1 MPQCGVTTAERILVI
16 EDGSAL
22 RRALKWLFE
31 LEGYIVD
38 LAADGISG
46 LELLRKRMPSALLL
60 DLPDI
65 LGQEIYQK
73 IIQLAPM
80 LPIIVHSA
88 NTDVAEKVALLEM
101 GAYDYVTEP
110 FSPRELLARVRAV
123 LRRCRQVNA
132 EDVFV
137 FDDVTVSF
145 SKMELMRDGRPISLT
160 GKEFKILKF
169 MMQNPERLLSREEL
183 LREVWG
189 YQNPRTR
196 TVDTHML
203 KLRQKLERDPSDPV
217 HFKTVHSFGYKF
229 VR

>member
-1 MPQCGVTTAERILVI
+1 M
-16 EDGSAL
+16 
-22 RRALKWLFE
+22 
-31 LEGYIVD
+31 D

-46 LELLRKRMPSALLL
+46 LALLRKRTPSALLL
-60 DLPDI
+60 DLQDI

-73 IIQLAPM
+73 IIQVAPG
-80 LPIIVHSA
+80 LPIIVLSA
-88 NTDVAEKVALLEM
+88 NTNVAEKVALLEM

-110 FSPRELLARVRAV
+110 FSPRELLARVRAA
-123 LRRCRQVNA
+123 LRRSRQANA
-132 EDVFV
+132 EDVFA
-137 FDDVTVSF
+137 FDNVTVSF
-145 SKMELMRDGRPISLT
+145 SKMELMRDGQSISLT

-183 LREVWG
+183 LRKVWG
-189 YQNPRTR
+189 YQNYRRTR
-196 TVDTHML
+196 TVDNYMV